1 MLAALLALA
10 SSFCYGSSDFIAGLQ
25 SRRRSVWSVLAVSQP
40 AALVV
45 AGVLLAVS
53 WTPPAGPALLAVALL
68 GGLAL
73 AAAAVL
79 YYHALS
85 SGTMSVVAPIAS
97 CGVLVPVLVGLASG
111 DEVSAVQ
118 YAGMALALC
127 GIVLSSRTE
136 ARGGGATS
144 VRSVLFA
151 VGSAACFGAVMLAL
165 TFGGRDDVYWSVFG
179 VRLGATATILTYVA
193 LRRPSVTTSLR
204 VLPAPAAVGILAM
217 VANVLYSAA
226 ATVGYLS
233 VVSVLAS
240 LAPVV
245 VAVLA
250 GAFLHE
256 RLTRAQLGA
265 ALVVLV
271 GVVLLAAG

>member
-40 AALVV
+40 AALLV
-45 AGVLLAVS
+45 AGGLVVVLGSPL
-53 WTPPAGPALLAVALL
+53 TRPGALLVALL

-85 SGTMSVVAPIAS
+85 SGTMSVVAPIANA
-97 CGVLVPVLVGLASG
+97 GVLVPVLVGLASG
-111 DEVSAVQ
+111 ESLRTLQ
-118 YAGMALALC
+118 YVGMTLAIA
-127 GIVLSSRTE
+127 GIVLSSRVE
-136 ARGGGATS
+136 ARNEGHTS
-144 VRSVLFA
+144 LRSVLYA
-151 VGSAACFGAVMLAL
+151 VGSATCFGVVMLAL
-165 TFGGRDDVYWSVFG
+165 TFGGREDVYWSVFG
-179 VRLGATATILTYVA
+179 VRLGATGAILAYVV
-193 LRRPSVTTSLR
+193 LRRPRLEVPRRT
-204 VLPAPAAVGILAM
+204 LPAFVAVGVLAM
-217 VANVLYSAA
+217 LANVLYTA
-226 ATVGYLS
+226 ATTIGYLS

-240 LAPVV
+240 LSPVV

-250 GAFLHE
+250 GGMLHE
-256 RLTRAQLGA
+256 RLSRAQLSA